1 MKGTCRRIA
10 LLLAFPIA
18 LRAQNVTS
26 DTSPHA
32 QRFVNVEPAVRLEV
46 LDWGGA
52 GRPIVLLAGRGNTA
66 HVFDDFARKLTP
78 EYRVY
83 GITRRGYGNSTA
95 TLSGFL
101 ADSLGDDVLAVMDS
115 LGIRAPVLIG
125 HSIAGQEL
133 SSIGSRH
140 PERVAGLVYLDAGF
154 HFAFYDSS
162 VTGLVSL
169 RDTQRKLARLADPS
183 VGMTVRERSA
193 MVQELLQ
200 TSLPLLERDL
210 RVWQRDYDA
219 YPNQA
224 AILPAPDSNPLNRA
238 LALGQQKY
246 TAIRAPVLA
255 IVAVPRQVP
264 AAIAG
269 DSVARARFDS
279 LSIAGLSPQLNAFER
294 GIPSARVVRLPHA
307 NHYVFRSNEAD
318 VLREI
323 RAFIAGLPLS
333 AMGAEPEPLACRR
346 KRAAA
351 ITYLVDGEPATCRSA
366 LALPPSRIASV
377 EVLKGAA
384 AALQYPASAADGV
397 IIIQTKR
404 DR

>member
-1 MKGTCRRIA
+1 
-10 LLLAFPIA
+10 
-18 LRAQNVTS
+18 
-26 DTSPHA
+26 
-32 QRFVNVEPAVRLEV
+32 
-46 LDWGGA
+46 
-52 GRPIVLLAGRGNTA
+52 
-66 HVFDDFARKLTP
+66 
-78 EYRVY
+78 
-83 GITRRGYGNSTA
+83 
-95 TLSGFL
+95 
-101 ADSLGDDVLAVMDS
+101 
-115 LGIRAPVLIG
+115 
-125 HSIAGQEL
+125 
-133 SSIGSRH
+133 
-140 PERVAGLVYLDAGF
+140 
-154 HFAFYDSS
+154 
-162 VTGLVSL
+162 
-169 RDTQRKLARLADPS
+169 
-183 VGMTVRERSA
+183 
-193 MVQELLQ
+193 
-200 TSLPLLERDL
+200 LLERDL